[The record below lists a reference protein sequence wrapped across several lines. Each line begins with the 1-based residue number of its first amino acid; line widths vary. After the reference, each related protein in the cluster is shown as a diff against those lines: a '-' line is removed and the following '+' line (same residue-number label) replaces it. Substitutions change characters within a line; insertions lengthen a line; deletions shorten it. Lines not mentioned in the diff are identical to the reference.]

1 MRVVG
6 INGSPRKDGNTF
18 LALEEMSNQLKKE
31 GIQVEIVHV
40 GADSIRGCIGCGY
53 CTTSEENL
61 CVFKDDIVNETI
73 QKLREADGI
82 IFGSPTY
89 YAGIAGTMKSFL
101 DRVFFTNSA
110 AQKFKHKIGTSVGI
124 ARRAG
129 AVDVVHQLN
138 NYFLLAEMVVPQSQY
153 WNIAFGLKKGE
164 VLEDLEGMQTL
175 RKNASAMAW
184 LLKMKESTEGSVKLP
199 LREDRVATLRSRA
212 RS

>member
-1 MRVVG
+1 MKVVG

-18 LALEEMSNQLKKE
+18 LALEEMSRQLKKE
-31 GIQVEIVHV
+31 GIEVEIIHI
-40 GADSIRGCIGCGY
+40 GADLIRGCIGCGY
-53 CTTSEENL
+53 CKTSDDNL
-61 CVFKDDIVNETI
+61 CVFRDDIVNETI

-199 LREDRVATLRSRA
+199 LREDRVATHFIR
-212 RS
+212 

>member
-6 INGSPRKDGNTF
+6 INGSQRKDGNTF

-199 LREDRVATLRSRA
+199 LREDRVATHFIR
-212 RS
+212 

>member
-184 LLKMKESTEGSVKLP
+184 LLKMKESTGGSVKLP
-199 LREDRVATLRSRA
+199 LREDRVATHFIR
-212 RS
+212 

>member
-153 WNIAFGLKKGE
+153 
-164 VLEDLEGMQTL
+164 
-175 RKNASAMAW
+175 
-184 LLKMKESTEGSVKLP
+184 
-199 LREDRVATLRSRA
+199 
-212 RS
+212 

>member
-199 LREDRVATLRSRA
+199 LREDRVATHFIR
-212 RS
+212 